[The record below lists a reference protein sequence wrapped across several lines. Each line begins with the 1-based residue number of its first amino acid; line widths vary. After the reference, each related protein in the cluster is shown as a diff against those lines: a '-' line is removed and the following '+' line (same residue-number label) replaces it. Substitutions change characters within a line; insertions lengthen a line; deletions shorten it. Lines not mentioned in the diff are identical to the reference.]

1 MTLKVVSIVDEI
13 IVFDLAFLL
22 ILPISLLWYLLPTV
36 VIVVFFSNTFRV
48 KGQTAIFEEMI
59 EDEEG
64 LVDDR
69 ITTTN
74 RGLWAISE
82 TERSM
87 KALLSFAKSHR
98 FDVEFIDEGSNSMD
112 LFEAW
117 KKEYKVTV
125 IYVFL
130 PVLKILH
137 LYINFNCY
145 FPFSLS
151 IFKNLLQKVEVYTCS
166 PS

>member
-98 FDVEFIDEGSNSMD
+98 
-112 LFEAW
+112 
-117 KKEYKVTV
+117 Y
-125 IYVFL
+125 
-130 PVLKILH
+130 P
-137 LYINFNCY
+137 C
-145 FPFSLS
+145 
-151 IFKNLLQKVEVYTCS
+151 LLLT
-166 PS
+166 